1 MLEVTDKRGVLL
13 LAGALSERKP
23 DLRGVMYGRAFI

>member
-13 LAGALSERKP
+13 LAGALSDRKP
-23 DLRGVMYGRAFI
+23 DIVESQYVVRSV

>member
-13 LAGALSERKP
+13 LAGVLSDRKL
-23 DLRGVMYGRAFI
+23 DLVEGQYST